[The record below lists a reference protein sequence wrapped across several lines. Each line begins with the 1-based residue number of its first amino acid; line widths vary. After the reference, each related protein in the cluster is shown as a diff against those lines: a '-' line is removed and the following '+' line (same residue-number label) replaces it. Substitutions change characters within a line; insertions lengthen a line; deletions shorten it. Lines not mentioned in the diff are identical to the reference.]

1 MKILSKTYLLI
12 SILIAVAI
20 INLFLLYQGEST
32 NNLQSNSII
41 KTGDIKV
48 SAESL
53 SALAISV
60 ANGNEEDK
68 KKLQDEIQSG
78 NSDLEAI
85 RWMDTLHGN

>member
-60 ANGNEEDK
+60 ANGNEEEK
-68 KKLQDEIQSG
+68 KKL
-78 NSDLEAI
+78 
-85 RWMDTLHGN
+85 